1 MVYGGGSKIFSQCLF
16 TNIACVH
23 GSWTFCTGPQT
34 AEVQASPPI
43 SVWSSTDFIL
53 LTVVDVDSRWI
64 PAWSVRC
71 RRTPSVDAE
80 GDGRAMAGPSFDGP
94 RTHGHGLR
102 AVLRRAVDPRL
113 AAGVADGPAG
123 KQRVPAPD
131 GDGLGPEDHLSE
143 DAAEALVEAQIN
155 DEVDGRV
162 CDDERVAHAAEVE
175 LEAAA
180 EPRRVGQEVPRQLSQ
195 QRQRRSP
202 A

>member
-1 MVYGGGSKIFSQCLF
+1 MAVLRLSADSRLRTQGR
-16 TNIACVH
+16 
-23 GSWTFCTGPQT
+23 P
-34 AEVQASPPI
+34 
-43 SVWSSTDFIL
+43 
-53 LTVVDVDSRWI
+53 LTVRGLTATDSK
-64 PAWSVRC
+64 
-71 RRTPSVDAE
+71 
-80 GDGRAMAGPSFDGP
+80 PSFDCP

-131 GDGLGPEDHLSE
+131 RDGLGPEDHLSE

-162 CDDERVAHAAEVE
+162 GDDERVAHAAEVE

-180 EPRRVGQEVPRQLSQ
+180 EPRRVGQEVPRQLGDE
-195 QRQRRSP
+195 RRELTHAEHDDDDDQDERDVIGSVTSSG
-202 A
+202 